1 MNRND
6 FAAKVVEQTDRMY
19 RIAWTLLRHDE
30 DCRDAM
36 QEAALKAWERRF
48 TLRQPQYFATWL
60 TRILINECHAIQ
72 RRRKRFVPLEE
83 VEWMSAKPKDVT
95 LSLALQRLPE
105 ELRLPLVMH
114 ALEGMSYQ
122 EIESVLRL
130 PHSTIAGRIH
140 RAKQQLKRE
149 LDDSPVSESDCLQS
163 PNAACRAGKRRGGP
177 NEELEV

>member
-1 MNRND
+1 MTRD
-6 FAAKVVEQTDRMY
+6 EFADKVVASTDRMY

-48 TLRQPQYFATWL
+48 TLRQPEYFTTWL
-60 TRILINECHAIQ
+60 IRILINECHAIQ
-72 RRRKRFVPLEE
+72 RRRRRSVPLEDAE
-83 VEWMSAKPKDVT
+83 YITTQPKDVM
-95 LSLALQRLPE
+95 LSLALQRLSE

-122 EIESVLRL
+122 EIQRVLRL

-140 RAKQQLKRE
+140 RAKQQLRK
-149 LDDSPVSESDCLQS
+149 
-163 PNAACRAGKRRGGP
+163 
-177 NEELEV
+177 ELEA